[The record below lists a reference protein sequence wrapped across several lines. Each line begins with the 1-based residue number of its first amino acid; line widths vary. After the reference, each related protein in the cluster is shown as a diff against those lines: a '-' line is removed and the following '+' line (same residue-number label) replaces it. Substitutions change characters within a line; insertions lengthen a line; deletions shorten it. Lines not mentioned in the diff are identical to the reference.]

1 MYIII
6 HTNKYKYTIKCDLKR
21 SHITWAN
28 ADKPLLIIIIMMTD
42 TIYSTSSY
50 IGIACSEPPSP
61 LGHDRHSSGSSGQ
74 VRHNGINVK
83 QMAARNDGMPR
94 SQQGKTLWR
103 SCDWCR
109 QNMTKSEKWGG
120 HELLSKNVR
129 CLWNHIATHCSAFDH
144 RHWHSGMVQNARP
157 LSGQWQRSKGWSRT
171 PRKDILV
178 THLGCFQGYRS
189 PKIAILTGKIREHAC

>member
-1 MYIII
+1 
-6 HTNKYKYTIKCDLKR
+6 
-21 SHITWAN
+21 
-28 ADKPLLIIIIMMTD
+28 
-42 TIYSTSSY
+42 
-50 IGIACSEPPSP
+50 
-61 LGHDRHSSGSSGQ
+61 
-74 VRHNGINVK
+74 
-83 QMAARNDGMPR
+83 MAARNDGMPR